1 MIKLLHSFC
10 SATNKSRLKFAVF
23 LHFILA
29 LLMLLRL
36 SVSFFVM
43 FGVRPP
49 SALQKLRLPRAMTW
63 EFVWLVSFVPAI
75 FGLLAIRRNTV
86 FLMQQYLIGSIV
98 FGLGPVVYAMY
109 YLFDDFMAYLNTKEV
124 GLTFQGFP
132 VIVLWAMFL
141 TIALQLHFFG
151 IYFCYQLLKA
161 WRISREKY
169 KRK

>member
-1 MIKLLHSFC
+1 
-10 SATNKSRLKFAVF
+10 
-23 LHFILA
+23 
-29 LLMLLRL
+29 
-36 SVSFFVM
+36 
-43 FGVRPP
+43 
-49 SALQKLRLPRAMTW
+49 
-63 EFVWLVSFVPAI
+63 
-75 FGLLAIRRNTV
+75 
-86 FLMQQYLIGSIV
+86 MQQYLIGSIV